1 MDGDRLPP
9 PHAID
14 ELEML
19 GHLDA
24 GGVQD
29 VPDRHEVQVLP
40 DHLGAELPAQFRHQ
54 GGPQAPGA
62 SVLLLP
68 FGDAPGQDGVGL
80 DEQLPQE
87 CALPVGP
94 HLGAHGVDVQV
105 GEEVEHTEQ
114 LLVLD
119 QPGEF
124 DDQALVVQVPPLG
137 DVRHAQVLRDQ
148 ERDGGDIGGR
158 QPQADEHRVRDG
170 DSPLGVAVP
179 FALADVVQEDG
190 ELQDLGLA

>member
-1 MDGDRLPP
+1 VR
-9 PHAID
+9 
-14 ELEML
+14 
-19 GHLDA
+19 
-24 GGVQD
+24 
-29 VPDRHEVQVLP
+29 R
-40 DHLGAELPAQFRHQ
+40 
-54 GGPQAPGA
+54 
-62 SVLLLP
+62 
-68 FGDAPGQDGVGL
+68 
-80 DEQLPQE
+80 EQ
-87 CALPVGP
+87 
-94 HLGAHGVDVQV
+94 
-105 GEEVEHTEQ
+105 TEQ
-114 LLVLD
+114 LLGLD

-190 ELQDLGLA
+190 ELQDLGLAELLGDAPELLQPRVVGVAQGLEAVQQDEGMFIHRVAMVVIELDQAGDPGELRKVRGQDAKLVHLPERLGDAVGGAEDGQKET